1 MASTEPGGRLDL
13 EDRLGHRFAD
23 PALLHEA
30 LSHASLSGDRP
41 GGGAPSY
48 QRLEFLGDRVLGLV
62 MADWLLER
70 FPGESE
76 GKIAKRFAALVR
88 GEACAAVARQIDLG
102 AHIRLTP
109 GEEGA
114 GGRDKDSVLADACE
128 AVIGALYRD
137 GGLEAAARFIRSAW
151 DPQVAHHR
159 EPPREPKTAL
169 QEWAQG
175 RALPLPVYETLERSG
190 PDHAPVFRIRVSVA
204 QSGSAEAE
212 GASKRE
218 AERMAAR
225 RLLEALDGG
234 AVS

>member
-1 MASTEPGGRLDL
+1 MASTEADGRRAL

-30 LSHASLSGDRP
+30 LSHSSLGGDRP
-41 GGGAPSY
+41 NGGAPSY
-48 QRLEFLGDRVLGLV
+48 ERLEFLGDRVLGLV

-70 FPGESE
+70 FPKESE
-76 GKIAKRFAALVR
+76 GHIAKRFAVLVR
-88 GEACAAVARQIDLG
+88 REACAQVARAIDLG
-102 AHIRLTP
+102 PHIRLTP

-128 AVIGALYRD
+128 AVIGALFRD
-137 GGLEAAARFIRSAW
+137 GGLEVARRFVRAAWS
-151 DPQVAHHR
+151 DQVSHHR

-175 RALPLPVYETLERSG
+175 RALPLPVYEELARTG

-204 QSGSAEAE
+204 RAGSAEAE

-218 AERMAAR
+218 AERAAAR
-225 RLLEALDGG
+225 LLLRELDRG
-234 AVS
+234 AQA